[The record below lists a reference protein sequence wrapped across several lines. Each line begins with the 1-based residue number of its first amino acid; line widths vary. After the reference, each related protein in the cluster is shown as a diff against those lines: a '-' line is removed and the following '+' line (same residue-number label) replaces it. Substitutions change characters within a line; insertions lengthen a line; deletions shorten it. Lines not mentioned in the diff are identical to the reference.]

1 MRERPERVINLAGL
15 QLPLLDTVIIAVTT
29 VVLLTD
35 HYADGVRG
43 TDAAL
48 AQSIDRAFLFGVVP
62 LAVLLLLR
70 ERPFDYGLRLG
81 SWRVGIPLTIGLALV
96 ATPLI
101 LVVSRLPEFAAYYH
115 RDIVD
120 PARLLVTNALDVG
133 PAEFLFRGFLMF
145 TLVRRAGPI
154 GVVLATFPFV
164 FTHLGK
170 PALETYSTL
179 LGGTLFGWMAWRTGS
194 VLYAF
199 LLHLY
204 ILTLIVV
211 AASALTGSG

>member
-1 MRERPERVINLAGL
+1 MREIERPERVINLAGL
-15 QLPLLDTVIIAVTT
+15 RLPLLDTVIVAVTT

-35 HYADGVRG
+35 HYVDGVRG
-43 TDAAL
+43 ADPFL
-48 AQSIDRAFLFGVVP
+48 AQAIDRAFLYGVVP
-62 LAVLLLLR
+62 LAVLLILR

-81 SWRVGIPLTIGLALV
+81 SWRVGMALAIGLALV

-101 LVVSRLPEFAAYYH
+101 LVVSRLPEFTAYYR
-115 RDIVD
+115 RDVMD
-120 PARLLVTNALDVG
+120 PARLIVTNALNVG

-164 FTHLGK
+164 FTHLAK

-204 ILTLIVV
+204 LMTLIIV
-211 AASALTGSG
+211 AASAPT

>member
-1 MRERPERVINLAGL
+1 MREGPERVINLCGL
-15 QLPLLDTVIIAVTT
+15 RLPLLDTVIIAVTT

-35 HYADGVRG
+35 HYVDGVRG

-48 AQSIDRAFLFGVVP
+48 AQAIDRAFLYGVVP
-62 LAVLLLLR
+62 LAVLLILR
-70 ERPFDYGLRLG
+70 ERPFDYGLRIG
-81 SWRVGIPLTIGLALV
+81 SWRVGVALAIGLALV

-101 LVVSRLPEFAAYYH
+101 LVVSRLPEFTAYYR
-115 RDIVD
+115 RDMMD
-120 PARLLVTNALDVG
+120 PARLIVTNALNVG

-164 FTHLGK
+164 FTHLAK

-204 ILTLIVV
+204 IMTLIMV
-211 AASALTGSG
+211 AASAPT

>member
-1 MRERPERVINLAGL
+1 MREGPERAINLCGL
-15 QLPLLDTVIIAVTT
+15 RLPLLDTVIIAVTT

-35 HYADGVRG
+35 HYVDGVRG
-43 TDAAL
+43 NDAAL
-48 AQSIDRAFLFGVVP
+48 AQAIDRAFLYGVVP
-62 LAVLLLLR
+62 LAVLLILR
-70 ERPFDYGLRLG
+70 ERPFDYGLRIG
-81 SWRVGIPLTIGLALV
+81 SWRVGVALAIGLALV

-101 LVVSRLPEFAAYYH
+101 LFVSRLPEFTAYYR
-115 RDIVD
+115 RDVMD
-120 PARLLVTNALDVG
+120 PARLIVTNALNVG

-164 FTHLGK
+164 FTHLAK

-204 ILTLIVV
+204 IMTLIMV
-211 AASALTGSG
+211 AASAPT

>member
-1 MRERPERVINLAGL
+1 MRKRAERVIDLAGL
-15 QLPLLDTVIIAVTT
+15 RLPLLDTVIVAVTT

-35 HYADGVRG
+35 HYFDGVRAS
-43 TDAAL
+43 DAVL
-48 AQSIDRAFLFGVVP
+48 ARSIDRAFLFGVVP

-81 SWRVGIPLTIGLALV
+81 SWQVGVALTIGLALV

-101 LVVSRLPEFAAYYH
+101 LVVSRLPEFAAYYR
-115 RDIVD
+115 RDVID
-120 PARLLVTNALDVG
+120 PARLVIANALDVG

-154 GVVLATFPFV
+154 GVLLATFPFV

-194 VLYAF
+194 VLYGF

-204 ILTLIVV
+204 ILTLIVL
-211 AASALTGSG
+211 AASAAA

>member
-1 MRERPERVINLAGL
+1 MRERPERVIDLAGL
-15 QLPLLDTVIIAVTT
+15 RLPLLDTVIVAVTT

-35 HYADGVRG
+35 HYFNGVRG
-43 TDAAL
+43 ADPAIAH
-48 AQSIDRAFLFGVVP
+48 AIDRAFLFGVVP

-70 ERPFDYGLRLG
+70 ERPSDYGLRLG
-81 SWRVGIPLTIGLALV
+81 SWRVGVALAIGLALV
-96 ATPLI
+96 ATPLV
-101 LVVSRLPEFAAYYH
+101 LVVSRLPEFTAFYR
-115 RDIVD
+115 RDVLD
-120 PARLLVTNALDVG
+120 PARLLVINVLDLG

-164 FTHLGK
+164 FTHLAK

-199 LLHLY
+199 MLHVY
-204 ILTLIVV
+204 ILSLIMV
-211 AASALTGSG
+211 AASAAG

>member
-1 MRERPERVINLAGL
+1 MRKRPERVVDLAGL
-15 QLPLLDTVIIAVTT
+15 RLPLIDTVIVAVTT

-35 HYADGVRG
+35 HYFDGVRAA
-43 TDAAL
+43 DPAL
-48 AQSIDRAFLFGVVP
+48 AHAIDRAFLFGAVP

-70 ERPFDYGLRLG
+70 ERPSDYGLRLG
-81 SWRVGIPLTIGLALV
+81 SWRVGVALAIGLALV

-101 LVVSRLPEFAAYYH
+101 LVVSQLPEFSAYYQ
-115 RDIVD
+115 RDAGD

-164 FTHLGK
+164 FTHLAK

-179 LGGTLFGWMAWRTGS
+179 LGGTVFGWMAWRTGS
-194 VLYAF
+194 VLYGF

-204 ILTLIVV
+204 ILTLIMV
-211 AASALTGSG
+211 AASASL

>member
-1 MRERPERVINLAGL
+1 MRERAERVIDLVGL
-15 QLPLLDTVIIAVTT
+15 RLPLIDTVIVAVTT

-35 HYADGVRG
+35 HYFDGVHG
-43 TDAAL
+43 ADPHL
-48 AQSIDRAFLFGVVP
+48 AHAIDRAFLFGVVP

-70 ERPFDYGLRLG
+70 ERPADYGLRIG
-81 SWRVGIPLTIGLALV
+81 SWRVGVALAIGLALV
-96 ATPLI
+96 ATPLVI
-101 LVVSRLPEFAAYYH
+101 VVAWLPDFTAFYH
-115 RDIVD
+115 RDALD
-120 PARLLVTNALDVG
+120 PVRLIVTNALDVG

-164 FTHLGK
+164 FTHLAK

-204 ILTLIVV
+204 ILTLVMV
-211 AASALTGSG
+211 AATAGSG

>member
-1 MRERPERVINLAGL
+1 MRERADRVIDLLGL
-15 QLPLLDTVIIAVTT
+15 RLPLIDTVIIAVTT

-35 HYADGVRG
+35 HYVDGVRG
-43 TDAAL
+43 ADPHL
-48 AQSIDRAFLFGVVP
+48 AHAIDRAFLFGVVP

-70 ERPFDYGLRLG
+70 ERPSDYGLRIG
-81 SWRVGIPLTIGLALV
+81 NWRVGVALAIGLALL

-101 LVVSRLPEFAAYYH
+101 IVVAWLPEFIAFYR
-115 RDIVD
+115 RDPLD
-120 PARLLVTNALDVG
+120 PVRLIVTNALDVG

-145 TLVRRAGPI
+145 PLVRRAGPI

-164 FTHLGK
+164 FTHLAK

-204 ILTLIVV
+204 ILTLIMV
-211 AASALTGSG
+211 AATVGSA

>member
-1 MRERPERVINLAGL
+1 MRERAERVIDLVGL
-15 QLPLLDTVIIAVTT
+15 RLPLIDAVIIAVTT
-29 VVLLTD
+29 IVLLTD
-35 HYADGVRG
+35 HYIDGVRG
-43 TDAAL
+43 ADAHL
-48 AQSIDRAFLFGVVP
+48 AHAIDRAFLFGVVAR
-62 LAVLLLLR
+62 AVLLLLR
-70 ERPFDYGLRLG
+70 ERPSDYGLRLG
-81 SWRVGIPLTIGLALV
+81 NWRVGVALAIGLALV

-101 LVVSRLPEFAAYYH
+101 IVVARLPDFTAFYH
-115 RDIVD
+115 RDALD
-120 PARLLVTNALDVG
+120 PVRLIVTNALDVG

-164 FTHLGK
+164 FTHLAK

-194 VLYAF
+194 VLYAV

-204 ILTLIVV
+204 VLTLIMV
-211 AASALTGSG
+211 AATAGSA

>member
-1 MRERPERVINLAGL
+1 MREGPERAINLCGL
-15 QLPLLDTVIIAVTT
+15 RLPLLDTVIIAVTT

-35 HYADGVRG
+35 HYVDGVRG

-48 AQSIDRAFLFGVVP
+48 AQAIDRAFLYGVVP
-62 LAVLLLLR
+62 LAVLLILR
-70 ERPFDYGLRLG
+70 ERPFDYGLRIG
-81 SWRVGIPLTIGLALV
+81 SWRVGVALAIGLALV

-101 LVVSRLPEFAAYYH
+101 LVVSRLPEFTAYYR
-115 RDIVD
+115 RDMMD
-120 PARLLVTNALDVG
+120 PARLIVTNALNVG

-164 FTHLGK
+164 FTHLAK

-204 ILTLIVV
+204 IMTLIMV
-211 AASALTGSG
+211 AASAPT

>member
-1 MRERPERVINLAGL
+1 MRTRAERVINLAGL
-15 QLPLLDTVIIAVTT
+15 QLPLLDTVIVSVTT

-35 HYADGVRG
+35 HYFDGVRA
-43 TDAAL
+43 DDRAL

-70 ERPFDYGLRLG
+70 EHPFDYGLRLG
-81 SWRVGIPLTIGLALV
+81 SWRRGLALTIGLALV
-96 ATPLI
+96 ATPFI
-101 LVVSRLPEFAAYYH
+101 FVVSRLPDFAAYYH
-115 RDIVD
+115 HDGLD
-120 PARLLVTNALDVG
+120 PARLIVTNVLDVG
-133 PAEFLFRGFLMF
+133 PAEFLFRGFLMM

-194 VLYAF
+194 VLYGF

-204 ILTLIVV
+204 ILTLII
-211 AASALTGSG
+211 ALSG

>member
-1 MRERPERVINLAGL
+1 MRERPERVIDLAGL
-15 QLPLLDTVIIAVTT
+15 RLPLLDTVIVAVTT

-35 HYADGVRG
+35 HYFNGVRG
-43 TDAAL
+43 ADPAIAH
-48 AQSIDRAFLFGVVP
+48 AIDRAFLFGVVP

-70 ERPFDYGLRLG
+70 ERPSDYGLRLG
-81 SWRVGIPLTIGLALV
+81 SWRVGVALAIGLALV
-96 ATPLI
+96 ATPLV
-101 LVVSRLPEFAAYYH
+101 LVVSRLPEFTAFYR
-115 RDIVD
+115 RDVLD
-120 PARLLVTNALDVG
+120 PGRLLVISVLDLG

-164 FTHLGK
+164 FTHLAK

-199 LLHLY
+199 MLHVY
-204 ILTLIVV
+204 ILSLIMV
-211 AASALTGSG
+211 AASAAG

>member
-1 MRERPERVINLAGL
+1 MRERPERDINLAGL
-15 QLPLLDTVIIAVTT
+15 RLPVLDTVVVAVAT

-35 HYADGVRG
+35 HYVDAVRG
-43 TDAAL
+43 ADPAL
-48 AQSIDRAFLFGVVP
+48 AQAIDRAFLYGVVP

-70 ERPFDYGLRLG
+70 ESPSEYGLRIG
-81 SWRVGIPLTIGLALV
+81 SWRLGIALAIGIALA

-101 LVVSRLPEFAAYYH
+101 LVVSRLPDFTAYYR
-115 RDIVD
+115 RDAVE
-120 PARLLVTNALDVG
+120 PVRLIVTNALNVG

-145 TLVRRAGPI
+145 ALVRRAGPI
-154 GVVLATFPFV
+154 GVVVATFPFV
-164 FTHLGK
+164 FTHLDK

-211 AASALTGSG
+211 AASAPI

>member
-1 MRERPERVINLAGL
+1 MRERPERDINLAGL
-15 QLPLLDTVIIAVTT
+15 RLPLLDMVIIAVTT

-35 HYADGVRG
+35 HYFDGVRAA
-43 TDAAL
+43 DPAL
-48 AQSIDRAFLFGVVP
+48 AQSIDRAFLYGVVP

-70 ERPFDYGLRLG
+70 EWPFDYGLRLG
-81 SWRVGIPLTIGLALV
+81 SWRVGLALTIGLALV

-101 LVVSRLPEFAAYYH
+101 LVVSRLPEFAAYYR
-115 RDIVD
+115 RDVVD
-120 PARLLVTNALDVG
+120 PARLIVTNALDVG

-164 FTHLGK
+164 FTHLDK

-211 AASALTGSG
+211 TASLAI

>member
-1 MRERPERVINLAGL
+1 MRKRAERVIDLAGL
-15 QLPLLDTVIIAVTT
+15 RLPLLDTVIVAVTT

-35 HYADGVRG
+35 HYFDGVQAS
-43 TDAAL
+43 DAVL
-48 AQSIDRAFLFGVVP
+48 ARSIDRAFLFGVVP

-81 SWRVGIPLTIGLALV
+81 SWQVGVALTIGLALV

-101 LVVSRLPEFAAYYH
+101 LVVSRLPEFAAYYG
-115 RDIVD
+115 RGVID
-120 PARLLVTNALDVG
+120 PARLVMANALDVG

-154 GVVLATFPFV
+154 GVLLATFPFV

-194 VLYAF
+194 VLYGF

-204 ILTLIVV
+204 ILTLIVL
-211 AASALTGSG
+211 AASAAA